1 MMNPSQLSEPLRSND
16 AVVICGCNFPNCP
29 RTTIYE
35 AIERDFGITFVPDAT
50 SAVYDRGL
58 EELRGIGVTIRDA
71 KESVSWL
78 RERLLIDEAI

>member
-1 MMNPSQLSEPLRSND
+1 MYKPRWGAFYATSLENHLRALDVD

-35 AIERDFGITFVPDAT
+35 ASERDFRITFVPDAT

-71 KESVSWL
+71 NQC
-78 RERLLIDEAI
+78 A